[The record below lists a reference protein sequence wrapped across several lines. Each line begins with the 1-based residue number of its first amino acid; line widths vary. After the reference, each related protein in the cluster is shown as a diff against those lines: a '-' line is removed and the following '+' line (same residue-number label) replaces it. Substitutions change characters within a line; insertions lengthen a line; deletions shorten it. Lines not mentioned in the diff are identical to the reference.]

1 LPEQQEKSFPAYNI
15 KFHEKSFFFVVKIK
29 ILSGQNKRGKA
40 YKTAM
45 FFFLFDK
52 ATTNRESYIKELE

>member
-1 LPEQQEKSFPAYNI
+1 MYNI
-15 KFHEKSFFFVVKIK
+15 KFHEKSFFSVVKVK
-29 ILSGQNKRGKA
+29 ILSGKNKRGKA